1 MIFFFSPAQL
11 RLWKSIW
18 KFTSAKTPWLCLTL
32 EKMPLKTFWFS
43 TWTEGRTFSS
53 PSLETT
59 CPAAL
64 ELHWKLCVAWRSP
77 LERSPS
83 PNSSIWLV
91 KKSWAQ
97 TSDYAFNPIWTKTE
111 TVCFRISSRIFRAL
125 RPQGN
130 EEVSDMRKDIIK
142 NGEKQIQFA
151 PLESL
156 FCNSVL
162 VWWHCRTPSFF
173 YDVPVL
179 LCVHVV
185 LYIY

>member
-1 MIFFFSPAQL
+1 MPS
-11 RLWKSIW
+11 K
-18 KFTSAKTPWLCLTL
+18 TS
-32 EKMPLKTFWFS
+32 WFS

-77 LERSPS
+77 LERFPS

-125 RPQGN
+125 
-130 EEVSDMRKDIIK
+130 SDMRKDIIK
-142 NGEKQIQFA
+142 NGKNKSSLHHLSLYSVIVYWSDDIVELL
-151 PLESL
+151 PSSMMSL
-156 FCNSVL
+156 FYFTSML
-162 VWWHCRTPSFF
+162 FFTSTKLSTFKLTPTFISQSINELFF
-173 YDVPVL
+173 L
-179 LCVHVV
+179 
-185 LYIY
+185 